1 LSKSKK
7 RQEMYELLDFPK
19 VKAWR
24 TLMHA
29 YSQIYRYLES
39 ELLKENCSISRF
51 QIFFYLYFH
60 GPMSS
65 IELAQNLNVT
75 RGNVSTF
82 IRRLSED
89 SLVEINA
96 AEGRGGKQLIE
107 ISNKGKMLFESFFPE
122 HIKRVTAVMPE
133 ISSKSLKA
141 LSEIKV
147 DF

>member
-1 LSKSKK
+1 
-7 RQEMYELLDFPK
+7 
-19 VKAWR
+19 
-24 TLMHA
+24 
-29 YSQIYRYLES
+29 
-39 ELLKENCSISRF
+39 
-51 QIFFYLYFH
+51 
-60 GPMSS
+60 MSS

-107 ISNKGKMLFESFFPE
+107 ISNKGKILFESFFPE

>member
-1 LSKSKK
+1 MSKSKK
-7 RQEMYELLDFPK
+7 SKRMHDLLENPK
-19 VKAWR
+19 VKSWR
-24 TLMHA
+24 ALMHA
-29 YSQIYRYLES
+29 YTRIYRFLET

-65 IELAQNLNVT
+65 IELAESLNVT
-75 RGNVSTF
+75 RGNISTF

-89 SLVEINA
+89 SVITVKA

-107 ISNKGKMLFESFFPE
+107 LSNKGRLLFENFFPE
-122 HIKRVTAVMPE
+122 HIKRVISVMPE
-133 ISSKSLKA
+133 ISAKSLKT
-141 LSEIKV
+141 LSEIKI